1 MATTNI
7 FADLATKYQNPWT
20 ALEDLANLWE
30 TKDPDLDTLAYLCSS
45 HWIIPFK
52 DDRLEIQL
60 PSYKEAEAYKETNTD
75 KFIVSISGT
84 AAVNGSFV
92 HVDPFVFDLQRA
104 TDLKDNYFT
113 QFTRA
118 QQNLIIKFVARLL
131 SM

>member
-1 MATTNI
+1 MTDTNI
-7 FADLATKYQNPWT
+7 FASLADKYQNPWT
-20 ALEDLANLWE
+20 ALEDLASIWE
-30 TKDPDLDTLAYLCSS
+30 DKNPNLDTLAYLCSS

-60 PSYKEAEAYKETNTD
+60 PSYKEAEAYKETNGD

-84 AAVNGSFV
+84 AVVNGSFV
-92 HVDPFVFDLQRA
+92 NVDPFVFDLQRA
-104 TDLKDNYFT
+104 TDLKDGYFN

-131 SM
+131 S

>member
-1 MATTNI
+1 MTDTNI
-7 FADLATKYQNPWT
+7 FANLADKYQNPWT
-20 ALEDLANLWE
+20 ALEDLASIWE
-30 TKDPDLDTLAYLCSS
+30 DKNPNLDTLAYLCSS

-60 PSYKEAEAYKETNTD
+60 PCRKEAEAYKDTNGE
-75 KFIVSISGT
+75 KFIISISGT
-84 AAVNGSFV
+84 AVVNGAFV
-92 HVDPFVFDLQRA
+92 NVDPFVFDLNRA
-104 TDLKDNYFT
+104 VDLKDGYFN